1 MVLADRGEEQ
11 IQLADHVAM
20 HRPAR
25 ELGAQVGQ
33 VAFSTGRSTWSR
45 RVAFTDGEAGKSAK
59 RVTAFIA
66 THGNDAVIICARITR
81 NVIDALMSCK
91 AD

>member
-1 MVLADRGEEQ
+1 MSRLW
-11 IQLADHVAM
+11 I
-20 HRPAR
+20 
-25 ELGAQVGQ
+25 
-33 VAFSTGRSTWSR
+33 TGHGCRY
-45 RVAFTDGEAGKSAK
+45 GEARNSAK

-91 AD
+91 AG